1 MVWVWLRLVGFGNW
15 LQPGIELEL
24 ILFIELI
31 HTPDCFQ
38 SRKKKI
44 SKSEKRTRKCN
55 YYFLVGNSGAKS
67 RRCSSFISVI
77 FAP

>member
-38 SRKKKI
+38 SRKKKFLKV
-44 SKSEKRTRKCN
+44 KSER
-55 YYFLVGNSGAKS
+55 GNAT
-67 RRCSSFISVI
+67 II
-77 FAP
+77 F